1 MAYRLPTFNLMCR
14 IRRWVA
20 GPYPVGGPVAG
31 SVTSTCQL
39 TYARHPGQQAPAGF
53 TVPRMILKVPAHTD
67 IRMVGVGNGVANPD
81 LVEVPLGSGLWYAV
95 YAVMDVAKGFPNE
108 YRSADLSAQ
117 SGIANLW
124 VYPIP

>member
-1 MAYRLPTFNLMCR
+1 
-14 IRRWVA
+14 
-20 GPYPVGGPVAG
+20 
-31 SVTSTCQL
+31 
-39 TYARHPGQQAPAGF
+39 
-53 TVPRMILKVPAHTD
+53 MILKVPAHTD